1 MITPKICIAIGK
13 GGYRDCDISEIEQY
27 ISEER
32 MARAKRYFQRRDRDN
47 CKVAY
52 FLLRYELLKYYGIR
66 EMPAVSKEK
75 NGKPYFDEL
84 PVFFNISHSASGVC
98 CGISGEKIGVDI
110 QYRENRYENI
120 LESTMAVGE
129 IELIKGSETPQDEF
143 TRFWTLKES
152 IVKYRGT
159 GIGDKI
165 ESIDFSGYEKGVF
178 SHDGAV
184 FRTEWYDGYCVSSCT
199 AEHAPEFIIKE
210 LAEYIEEFKVMYDKT

>member
-1 MITPKICIAIGK
+1 MIIPKVCIAIGNEGFDEK
-13 GGYRDCDISEIEQY
+13 DIAEITPFV
-27 ISEER
+27 SKER
-32 MARAKRYFQRRDRDN
+32 MERAGRYLRQIDRN
-47 CKVAY
+47 NSIVSY

-66 EMPAVSKEK
+66 EVPAISKEK
-75 NGKPYFDEL
+75 YGKPFFEDT

-98 CGISGEKIGVDI
+98 CGISDEKIGVDI

-120 LESTMAVGE
+120 LESTMADGE

-199 AEHAPEFIIKE
+199 AEHAPDFIIKE

>member
-84 PVFFNISHSASGVC
+84 PVFFNISHSDNAVC
-98 CGISGEKIGVDI
+98 CGIADEKIGVDI
-110 QYRENRYENI
+110 QSIVEKYENI
-120 LESTMAVGE
+120 LESTMSEGE
-129 IELIKGSETPQDEF
+129 SSPILSSASPQKEF

-152 IVKYRGT
+152 VVKYRGT
-159 GIGDKI
+159 GIGDNI
-165 ESIDFSGYEKGVF
+165 QDIDFSAYLSGKFTREGL
-178 SHDGAV
+178 A
-184 FRTEWYDGYCVSSCT
+184 FRTEWYGDYCVSSCT
-199 AEHAPEFIIKE
+199 AEDEPEFIIRE
-210 LAEYIEEFKVMYDKT
+210 LSEYIEEFKKLLKE